1 MAYNHHAVQAK
12 KKREDWEKHIEQQLR
27 ENFDVYSKELQPS
40 GEGQLAK
47 QRGSEKC
54 APTTEAQLEKVRT
67 GTAQAVTEKRLDTE
81 KGMFAK
87 HRHQVQAKAGQVPA
101 LEAKR
106 LENKPVE
113 DEKYEAANKD

>member
-12 KKREDWEKHIEQQLR
+12 KQREEWEKHVEQQLR
-27 ENFDVYSKELQPS
+27 ENFDVYSKDLQQTE
-40 GEGQLAK
+40 EGLLAD
-47 QRGSEKC
+47 QRTDKS
-54 APTTEAQLEKVRT
+54 PNTTIEAQLEKART

-81 KGMFAK
+81 KGLFTD

-106 LENKPVE
+106 LADKPVE
-113 DEKYEAANKD
+113 DEKYEAANEN